1 MNDKTMKTKNR
12 YHYILI
18 LLAIS
23 FVTFSCDTDGEE
35 TMSWKPGNNLHIVG
49 PDELEIDEEG
59 EYYVDGFT
67 VKETYTWTLDGTPIT
82 PIRDGEFVML
92 EFGDAADHVLTV
104 SNGTYSGTLNISVL
118 D

>member
-1 MNDKTMKTKNR
+1 MKLIMKTINR
-12 YHYILI
+12 FTYLLI
-18 LLAIS
+18 MLASLL
-23 FVTFSCDTDGEE
+23 TFSCDTDGEE
-35 TMSWKPGNNLHIVG
+35 TMSWRAGNSLHIVG

-67 VKETYTWTLDGTPIT
+67 IDETYTWTLDGTPVT

-92 EFGDAADHVLTV
+92 EFGAAADHVLTV
-104 SNGTYSGTLNISVL
+104 SNGTHSGKLDIAVL